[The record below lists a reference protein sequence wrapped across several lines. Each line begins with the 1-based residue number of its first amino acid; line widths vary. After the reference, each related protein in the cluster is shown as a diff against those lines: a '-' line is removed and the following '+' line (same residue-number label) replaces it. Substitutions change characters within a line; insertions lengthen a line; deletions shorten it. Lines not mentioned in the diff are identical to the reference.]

1 MKVQSLEM
9 AKYLLFVRTRIQVV
23 IVHVPILLYEHAVT
37 RKFKYEMKCIISFD
51 DVIGER
57 ARKVKLTK
65 PVITNLT
72 KSKLERYHSLS
83 EKLVGQNTQHCC

>member
-9 AKYLLFVRTRIQVV
+9 AKYLLFVRMRIQVV

-72 KSKLERYHSLS
+72 KSKLERCHSLS